1 MVETVPNFY
10 LFALVVFLPV
20 IVMAT
25 ASVIIAL
32 KERYDN
38 RY

>member
-10 LFALVVFLPV
+10 LFALFVFLPV
-20 IVMAT
+20 IAMTT
-25 ASVIIAL
+25 ASVIIAV

-38 RY
+38 RH

>member
-20 IVMAT
+20 IAMAR
-25 ASVIIAL
+25 ASVIINL

-38 RY
+38 RH